1 MRIKNKIGFEKKIEV
16 FHSFWATLSEL
27 MENAGVSENFTA
39 RIVGHKLETMT
50 YGHYSGGIH
59 FKKEVEAMAKVKY
72 KKGSI
77 MTEKD
82 QLELLTKQV
91 AALIKEVKIMSEAL
105 TKLTA

>member
-1 MRIKNKIGFEKKIEV
+1 MVIIQAASILKM
-16 FHSFWATLSEL
+16 A
-27 MENAGVSENFTA
+27 
-39 RIVGHKLETMT
+39 
-50 YGHYSGGIH
+50 
-59 FKKEVEAMAKVKY
+59 VEAMAKVKY

-91 AALIKEVKIMSEAL
+91 AALIKEVKTMSEAL